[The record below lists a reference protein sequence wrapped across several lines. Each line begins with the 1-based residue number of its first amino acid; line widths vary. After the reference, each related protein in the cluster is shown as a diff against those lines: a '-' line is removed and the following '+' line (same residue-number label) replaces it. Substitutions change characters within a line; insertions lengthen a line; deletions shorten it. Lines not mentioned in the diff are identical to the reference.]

1 MRNAVPRLFLYALL
15 MTLKACG
22 LAGQA
27 RLLAAAMIKGS
38 KMTDV
43 VMLAMGLGFF
53 VIAVAYV
60 VACDRL

>member
-1 MRNAVPRLFLYALL
+1 

-38 KMTDV
+38 KMTDA
-43 VMLAMGLGFF
+43 VMLSMGLGFF
-53 VIAVAYV
+53 LVALAYV
-60 VACDRL
+60 AACDRL